1 MLDALRRG
9 STGMVAKALFGI
21 LVASF
26 AIWGIGPV
34 FRNFGRGA
42 LAKVGPHEIRAEDFQ
57 RSLQNEIRAISR
69 QTGRHITPEQAH
81 AAGIDQRVLAQL
93 MAWAAVETHA
103 DQLNLALSDKAL
115 IDGLKTD
122 PAFKDPST
130 GSFSR
135 ITFDNVLQGMGL
147 SERGFLALRRRDEL
161 REQVTAA
168 LMNGIAIP
176 DQLVDLVNS
185 WRNEKRVAQ
194 YFIIDA
200 DKAVKVPEPDDAKLR
215 ETFDANKGEF
225 TSPEYRKLGV
235 LILSVDDLKN
245 KMEVTDAEISANYEE
260 TQKDYNTPERRRL
273 QQISF
278 KDKAAAQ
285 AAKAALAGGKTFGEV
300 AKDAG
305 AKDSDIDLGLIAKD
319 RLIDPKIAEAAFA
332 LPKDGVSDPIE
343 GRFTTVLVRVSAIE
357 PAVNRSLADV
367 KEQVHDKLAKAKA
380 QSQIQTL
387 LDQVEDGRSAGKPL
401 KDIAEQMKL
410 QYLEVPSTD
419 RSNKTPAGAP
429 AVGLPDAQAIV
440 KTGFETQVGLQNEA
454 LELHDGGYAWVD
466 VLGTTDKK
474 QKPFD
479 EVKELVK
486 ALAIAK
492 ERDRLITELANKLV
506 EKANTGAD
514 FAALATEAGGAK
526 VETTLPFTRTT
537 EAQGLPKDA
546 VARAF
551 TLAKDKAASSPTND
565 TRIVYKVTE
574 ITPAPEPTKEQR
586 ETIAK
591 SLKNELTDEVLSQ
604 YIVAL
609 EDRLGAHINPAEYK
623 RATGSES
630 DTETQ

>member
-21 LVASF
+21 LVVSF

-57 RSLQNEIRAISR
+57 RSLQDEIRAISR
-69 QTGRHITPEQAH
+69 QTGRHITPEQAR

-103 DQLNLALSDKAL
+103 DQLNLALSDKVL

-122 PAFKDPST
+122 PNFKDPK
-130 GSFSR
+130 GNFSR
-135 ITFDNVLQGMGL
+135 IALDNFMQQMGL

-161 REQVTAA
+161 REQVTGA
-168 LMNGIAIP
+168 LINGIAIP

-194 YFIIDA
+194 YFVIDA

-215 ETFDANKGEF
+215 ETFEANKSEF
-225 TSPEYRKLGV
+225 TSPEYRKLGA
-235 LILSVDDLKN
+235 LTLSVDDLKN
-245 KMEVTDAEISANYEE
+245 KMEVTDAEISANYDE

-305 AKDSDIDLGLIAKD
+305 AKDADIDLGLISKD
-319 RLIDPKIAEAAFA
+319 RLIDPKIAEVAFS

-367 KEQVHDKLAKAKA
+367 KDQVRDKLAKAKA

-401 KDIAEQMKL
+401 KEIAEQMKL
-410 QYLEVPSTD
+410 QYLETPSTD
-419 RSNKTPAGAP
+419 RSNKTPEGAP
-429 AVGLPDAQAIV
+429 AVGLPDAQEIV
-440 KTGFETQVGLQNEA
+440 KAGFETQAGLQNEVV
-454 LELHDGGYAWVD
+454 ELREGGYAWVD

-479 EVKELVK
+479 EVKEQVK

-506 EKANTGAD
+506 EKSNTGAD

-526 VETTLPFTRTT
+526 VDTTLPFTRTT

-546 VARAF
+546 VARVF
-551 TLAKDKAASSPTND
+551 TLAQDKAASSPTNG

-574 ITPAPEPTKEQR
+574 ITLAPEPTKEQR

-591 SLKNELTDEVLSQ
+591 SLKNELTDEALSQ

-609 EDRLGAHINPAEYK
+609 EDRLGAHINPAEFK

>member
-9 STGMVAKALFGI
+9 STGMVAKALFAI
-21 LVASF
+21 LVLSF

-81 AAGIDQRVLAQL
+81 AAGLDQRVLAQL

-122 PAFKDPST
+122 PAFKGPD
-130 GSFSR
+130 GNFSS
-135 ITFDNVLQGMGL
+135 IALNDMLQQLGM

-161 REQVTAA
+161 REQVTGA
-168 LMNGIAIP
+168 LLNGIAVP
-176 DQLVDLVNS
+176 DSLVDLVNS

-194 YFIIDA
+194 YFVIDA
-200 DKAVKVPEPDDAKLR
+200 DKAVKVPEPDDARLH
-215 ETFDANKGEF
+215 ETYDANKSEF

-235 LILSVDDLKN
+235 LMLAVDDLKK
-245 KMEVTDAEISANYEE
+245 KMEITNAEIGAKYDE
-260 TQKDYNTPERRRL
+260 TQKDYNTPELRRL

-278 KDKAAAQ
+278 KDKAAAE
-285 AAKAALAGGKTFGEV
+285 AAKAALASGKSFGEV

-305 AKDSDIDLGLIAKD
+305 AKDADIDLGLISKE
-319 RLIDPKIAEAAFA
+319 RLIDPKIADAAFA
-332 LPKDGVSDPIE
+332 LPKDAVSDPIE

-357 PAVNRSLADV
+357 PAVKHTLADV
-367 KEQVHDKLAKAKA
+367 KDQVRDKIATAKA
-380 QSQIQTL
+380 QAQMQTL

-401 KDIAEQMKL
+401 KEIAEQMKL
-410 QYLEVPSTD
+410 PYLEVPAAD
-419 RSNKTPAGAP
+419 KSNKTPEGSP
-429 AVGLPDAQAIV
+429 AVTLPDAQALV
-440 KTGFETQVGLQNEA
+440 KAGFDTQVGLQNEA
-454 LELHDGGYAWVD
+454 VELHDGGYAWVD
-466 VLGTTDKK
+466 VLATTEKK

-479 EVKELVK
+479 EVKEQVK

-492 ERDRLITELANKLV
+492 ERDRLITELAGKLV

-514 FAALATEAGGAK
+514 FTTLATEADAK
-526 VETTLPFTRTT
+526 ADTTLPFTRTT
-537 EAQGLPKDA
+537 EAQGLPSDA

-551 TLAKDKAASSPTND
+551 TLAKDRAASSPTNG

-586 ETIAK
+586 AAIAK
-591 SLKNELTDEVLSQ
+591 SLKNDLTDEALSQ
-604 YIVAL
+604 YVVAL
-609 EDRLGAHINPAEYK
+609 EDRLGAHINPVEYK
-623 RATGSES
+623 RATGTES